1 MVNEPVNLPPPLVV
15 PVNGTTT
22 VAAASTVVT
31 GANPIAAANITRLSN
46 VATNLM
52 RHLPV
57 REACWRDRTR
67 RRRAPTRR
75 TNVQV
80 ECPRV
85 GMLLRVS
92 WSLVTDPHG
101 LARGLTNYGDADF
114 SRYLRRSFATSMGY
128 SREMLARPVVGIAQ
142 SASGFNNCHRHFP
155 ELIDAVKRGVV
166 AAGGLPLD
174 FPTISLGEV
183 FLSPTSMMFRNLM
196 SIDVEEMIRAQPM
209 DSVVLVGGCDK
220 TVPAQ
225 LMGAASANV
234 PAVQLLAG
242 PMMPMPYHGER
253 LGACTDCRRFWAK
266 YRAGGLSA
274 TEIQEIEGNLA
285 TTAGTCAVMGT
296 ASTMAALAETL
307 GMALPGTA
315 AIPAVHADRLRAAEA
330 SGRQAV
336 ALATA
341 GLRPSRIMT
350 AKAIENALRV
360 LLAIGG
366 STNALIHLTAIAGR
380 VGVPVSLTR
389 LNELSDSTPVLVD
402 LKPTGQHY
410 MSDLHA
416 AGGVGAVLRELK
428 PLLHLDCLT
437 VTGDTLGQRLAAEP
451 GWVDRAVVRP
461 LDDPYQKQG
470 GLVALFGSLAPGGA
484 ILKRSAADPALFERE
499 ARAVVF
505 SSLDD
510 LAARIDAA
518 DLDVTPDDVLVLQNA
533 GPKSGYAMPEAGYLP
548 IPARLARAGVKAL
561 VRISDARMSGTAY
574 GTIVLHVSPE
584 AAVGGPLALV
594 KSGDRIRL
602 SVARRSIDLVV
613 DEAEL
618 GRRRA
623 AWRAPTTPPG
633 RGYAKL
639 YMQSVLQAEHGC
651 DFDFLRQQEP
661 TA

>member
-1 MVNEPVNLPPPLVV
+1 
-15 PVNGTTT
+15 
-22 VAAASTVVT
+22 
-31 GANPIAAANITRLSN
+31 
-46 VATNLM
+46 
-52 RHLPV
+52 
-57 REACWRDRTR
+57 
-67 RRRAPTRR
+67 
-75 TNVQV
+75 
-80 ECPRV
+80 
-85 GMLLRVS
+85 
-92 WSLVTDPHG
+92 VTDPHG

-114 SRYLRRSFATSMGY
+114 SLYLRRSFATSMGY

-209 DSVVLVGGCDK
+209 DAVVLVGGCDK

-225 LMGAASANV
+225 LMGAASADV

-242 PMMPMPYHGER
+242 PMMPMAYHGER

-350 AKAIENALRV
+350 ATAIENALRV

-366 STNALIHLTAIAGR
+366 STNAIIHLTAIAGR
-380 VGVPVSLTR
+380 VGVPISLKR
-389 LNELSDSTPVLVD
+389 LNELSDSTPVLLD

-451 GWVDRAVVRP
+451 SWVDRAVVRP

-499 ARAVVF
+499 GRAVVF

-518 DLDVTPDDVLVLQNA
+518 DLDVAPDDFLVLQNA

-548 IPARLARAGVKAL
+548 IPARLAKAGVKDM

-602 SVARRSIDLVV
+602 SVAQRSIDLVV

-623 AWRAPTTPPG
+623 GWRAPTTPPG

-651 DFDFLRQQEP
+651 DFDFLRKQEP